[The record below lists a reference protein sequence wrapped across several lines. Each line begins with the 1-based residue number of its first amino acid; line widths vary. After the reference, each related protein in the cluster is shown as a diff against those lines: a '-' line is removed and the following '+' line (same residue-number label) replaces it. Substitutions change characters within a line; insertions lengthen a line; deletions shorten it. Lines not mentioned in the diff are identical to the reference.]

1 MTDKNDKNTVEAAA
15 KLVHDLRTRLMTMRN
30 MTALLDEAAPDIAAG
45 IAEQITRAGER
56 LDAFWVEIGGEAE
69 AQQIE
74 AETGERA
81 PPLAVLYVDDDEVH
95 RDIGARLLSQLG
107 HKVTL
112 CSDGIAALKRC
123 EHERFDV
130 IFLDEH
136 TPVMRGTG
144 FAESWASSLPG
155 RARPYMVGMSND
167 PRADQ
172 LRAACLAAGMQD
184 YMEKP
189 VTMNKLQS
197 LMARIAR
204 SIR

>member
-1 MTDKNDKNTVEAAA
+1 MADKKQDNNVEAAA

-30 MTALLDEAAPDIAAG
+30 MTALLDATAPDIAAG

-56 LDAFWVEIGGEAE
+56 LDAFWLEIGGEVEMLQA
-69 AQQIE
+69 A
-74 AETGERA
+74 APTGERIA
-81 PPLAVLYVDDDEVH
+81 PLAVLYVDDDEVH

-189 VTMNKLQS
+189 VTMGKLEG
-197 LMARIAR
+197 LLARITR

>member
-1 MTDKNDKNTVEAAA
+1 MADNKHDESVEAAA

-30 MTALLDEAAPDIAAG
+30 MTALLADTAPEIGAA
-45 IAEQITRAGER
+45 IAEQITRTGER
-56 LDAFWVEIGGEAE
+56 LDAFWVEVGGKARMLEA
-69 AQQIE
+69 A
-74 AETGERA
+74 APTGERIE
-81 PPLAVLYVDDDEVH
+81 PLVVLYVDDDEVH

-112 CSDGIAALKRC
+112 CSDGLAALKRC

-189 VTMNKLQS
+189 VTMGKLEG
-197 LMARIAR
+197 LLARVAR
-204 SIR
+204 SVR